1 MIMNEYYTGEFKMK
15 KRNYITVILLL
26 LVPIIL
32 TVDLAYGGSD
42 KRAGT
47 AGASEIIIPVGSR
60 GSSLAGST
68 NALASGVEA
77 IYWNPAGVS
86 NQGGVEAMFSSLSYI
101 ADIKLNYFAISS
113 SFGDVGTFGFAIR
126 SLSFGDIPIT
136 TTTLPEGTGGN
147 YSPNYITG
155 SLTYSR
161 AFTDRIHGGFTVK
174 MISEKIIRTSAY
186 GVAFDFG
193 VQYLSKDI
201 GLKLG
206 VAMKNIGPSMV
217 YDGPDLESFVNIPGQ
232 EPGARQRALRLP
244 SAEFELPS
252 TLEIGLGYDYKV
264 ADEHMLTFAGDFQN
278 TNFGNDEYRF
288 GVEYGFNNMFFV
300 RGGYMIYGQN
310 NEDNIYGPTFGAGIN
325 IPVEG
330 STIIFDY
337 AYRHAEY
344 FNANQWFTVKFA
356 L

>member
-1 MIMNEYYTGEFKMK
+1 MK
-15 KRNYITVILLL
+15 KRNYITVVLLL
-26 LVPIIL
+26 LVPLML
-32 TVDLAYGGSD
+32 TVDLAYSGSET
-42 KRAGT
+42 RVGT

-60 GSSLAGST
+60 GSALSGSI

-86 NQGGVEAMFSSLSYI
+86 NQGSVEAMFSSLSYI

-113 SFGDVGTFGFAIR
+113 SFGDAGTFGFAIR

-136 TTTLPEGTGGN
+136 TTALPEGTGGT
-147 YSPNYITG
+147 YSPNFITG

-174 MISEKIIRTSAY
+174 MISENIVRTSAV

-193 VQYLSKDI
+193 VQYISKDI

-206 VAMKNIGPSMV
+206 VAMKNLGPNMT
-217 YDGPDLESFVNIPGQ
+217 YDGPDMESFVSIPGQ
-232 EPGARQRALRLP
+232 EPGSRQRALRLP
-244 SAEFELPS
+244 GASFELPS

-264 ADEHMLTFAGDFQN
+264 ADQHMLTFAGDFQN
-278 TNFGNDEYRF
+278 TNFGNDEYRM

-300 RGGYMIYGQN
+300 RGGYMLFGKTN
-310 NEDNIYGPTFGAGIN
+310 DDNIYGPTFGAGIN

-330 STIIFDY
+330 STIILDY
-337 AYRHAEY
+337 AYRHAKY
-344 FNANQWFTVKFA
+344 FDANQWFTIKLA